1 MSSMISERNF
11 GIDRQLKA
19 LKASEKLICEKI
31 EKEIKSSITAI
42 KKTEEHSQIQ
52 ITEEDLYQ
60 ILDAMNFLSTQFSSD
75 TKPSQ

>member
-1 MSSMISERNF
+1 
-11 GIDRQLKA
+11 

-31 EKEIKSSITAI
+31 EKEIKSSIAAI

-60 ILDAMNFLSTQFSSD
+60 ILDGMNFLSTQFSSD

>member
-1 MSSMISERNF
+1 MSSVTSERNF

-31 EKEIKSSITAI
+31 EKEIKSAI
-42 KKTEEHSQIQ
+42 AAINKAEEHSLIQ

-60 ILDAMNFLSTQFSSD
+60 ILDGMKFLRTRFSSD
-75 TKPSQ
+75 TTPS